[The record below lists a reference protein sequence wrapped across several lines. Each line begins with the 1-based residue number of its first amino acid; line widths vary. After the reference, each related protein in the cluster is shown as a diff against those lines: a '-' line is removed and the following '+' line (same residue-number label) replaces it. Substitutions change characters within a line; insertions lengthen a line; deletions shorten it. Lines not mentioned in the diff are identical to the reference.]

1 MEYKLFDIDIDS
13 RMLQNDSL
21 GIDASAWLEI
31 SRDFFLSL
39 ETFYA

>member
-1 MEYKLFDIDIDS
+1 MEYKLLDDIDS

-31 SRDFFLSL
+31 SRDFFSH
-39 ETFYA
+39 